1 MENIFFLILVA
12 IVGLIRWLSQAAE
25 NKRNAEAERRSAPP
39 ATAVPSAPMAPSTE
53 EERVRKFFE
62 ALGVPVGTA
71 PSPKAPPRR
80 VVTPKAAP
88 ADRKFMPVDPFPVPR
103 GRATTPPSAPTTPPP
118 LPVAPAPAPQ
128 ITRPA
133 QITVS
138 KKAAIE
144 MPRSMTSSEFEVQ
157 DFDAFAI
164 RSNAESPSESSLVGR
179 LATGQGLRDAI
190 ILREIFGPPL
200 SMQPLTRTTV
210 G

>member
-12 IVGLIRWLSQAAE
+12 IVGLIRWLVQAKE

-39 ATAVPSAPMAPSTE
+39 ATAVPSAPKVPSTE

-62 ALGVPVGTA
+62 ALGVPVETA
-71 PSPKAPPRR
+71 PPPKVPSRR
-80 VVTPKAAP
+80 VVTPTAAP
-88 ADRKFMPVDPFPVPR
+88 ADRKFLPVDPFPVSR
-103 GRATTPPSAPTTPPP
+103 GRATTPTSGPSTPPP
-118 LPVAPAPAPQ
+118 LPVAPAPVPQ
-128 ITRPA
+128 VTRPA

-138 KKAAIE
+138 KKAAIA
-144 MPRSMTSSEFEVQ
+144 MPKSMPSSEFEIQ
-157 DFDAFAI
+157 DFDAYAI
-164 RSNAESPSESSLVGR
+164 DSSTESPAENSLVSR
-179 LATGQGLRDAI
+179 LATRQGLRDAI